1 MKNGHERGYD
11 FGEIGRLPAPGDN
24 VAIATRRLEAG
35 TRVAYEGAE
44 FEIPHTV
51 LEGHRFAVEP
61 IGEGEDLLSWGLPFG
76 RALREIEPGDYACN
90 EKILRV
96 LRERFGPPPG
106 RGEDVGPEGTSD
118 QGGGRVRGGLGGADL
133 DLPDEPNF
141 RDAELEPYVLDETF
155 RPSEQ
160 VPLYEE
166 SRAFMGYR
174 RGGGRG
180 VGTRNYVVLL
190 GVTSRLTGFVRALE
204 WEMNGVSDAYEN
216 IDGIVCV
223 AHTEGGEG
231 RTPNNLDLLLR
242 TLGGFVVNPNVGAVL
257 VLDQGGEGAVTNR
270 ALREHMEA
278 HDYPL
283 DDVPHEFLSLEGS
296 FRADLERA
304 KSVVFG
310 WLEGVNAVRRTEE
323 PLSELKIGLQCGGS
337 DAFSGVSANPLV
349 GWVTREVVRH
359 GGVANL
365 AETDELIGAERY
377 VLENV
382 KDLETARRFLGA
394 VERFKERVGWHGHTA
409 EDNPSGGNNLR
420 GLYNISIKSIGAARK
435 KDPEV
440 RVDRVI
446 EYAERMTEGGF
457 HFMDSPGNDLESV
470 AGQVA
475 SGANMIFFT
484 TGNGSITNFPFVPTI
499 KVVTTTGRYRLLFK
513 DMDVNAGAYLD
524 GEPMDELGREMFER
538 TIRAASGEK
547 TVGERAGHA
556 QVSIWRDWK
565 QTSAENLEEIENAP
579 EPDGEPLP
587 VATSDTSD
595 VDFSFD
601 ALKTERGLVSDQ
613 VGLVMPTS
621 LCSGQIARR
630 IANRLNEGSAD
641 LAEGKVTRFVALP
654 HTEGCGVSAGSAEA
668 IYSRTVLGH
677 LANPAVRFGLLLEH
691 GCEKT
696 HNDYFRNR
704 LEEAGLDPGRFGWA
718 SVQLDGGIESV
729 VEKVEDWFARTM
741 KAADD
746 LERETAGPEALRLAL
761 HASGPVSDEAAR
773 SLAGVTLAVV
783 GSGGTVVVPERS
795 AVLSS
800 SAYLEAV
807 LGGIPVKTTLAYGQA
822 AREPGLHVME
832 APTDHWVETAT
843 GLGATGVEVM
853 VAHVAGHPLQ
863 AHRMIPLVQ
872 VSSDP
877 ETLRDHAAD
886 LDVLMEGDPS
896 GWTEDVLRTVAAVAS
911 REYAP
916 KLFEAGNT
924 DFQFT
929 RGLLGVS
936 M

>member
-1 MKNGHERGYD
+1 MRDGQERRYD
-11 FGEIGRLPAPGDN
+11 FRDIGRLPAPGDN
-24 VAIATRRLEAG
+24 VAIATRRLERG
-35 TRVAYEGAE
+35 TRVSYGGSG

-61 IGEGEDLLSWGLPFG
+61 IGEGETLLSWGLPFG
-76 RALREIEPGDYACN
+76 RALKEISPGDYACN

-96 LRERFGPPPG
+96 LRERFGVSPE
-106 RGEDVGPEGTSD
+106 RGDDVGAEGTSD
-118 QGGGRVRGGLGGADL
+118 QGGGRVPGGNREGDL
-133 DLPDEPNF
+133 DLPEGPNF
-141 RDAELEPYVLDETF
+141 RDAELEPYVLDEASF
-155 RPSEQ
+155 RPAEQ
-160 VPLYEE
+160 VPLCDEP
-166 SRAFMGYR
+166 RTFMGYR
-174 RGGGRG
+174 RGGDRG

-242 TLGGFVVNPNVGAVL
+242 TLSGFMVNPNVGAVL
-257 VLDQGGEGAVTNR
+257 VLDQGGEGAVTNEMLR
-270 ALREHMEA
+270 SYALEHG
-278 HDYPL
+278 YPL
-283 DDVPHEFLSLEGS
+283 EDVPHEFVSLGGS

-304 KSVVFG
+304 KSVVGG
-310 WLEGVNAVRRTEE
+310 WLEEVNAVRRTQE
-323 PLSELKIGLQCGGS
+323 PLSELKIAMQCGGS

-349 GWVTREVVRH
+349 GWVTREIVRH
-359 GGVANL
+359 GGTANL

-377 VLENV
+377 VLKRV
-382 KDLETARRFLGA
+382 KDVGTARRFLRT

-435 KDPEV
+435 KDPDV
-440 RVDRVI
+440 RVDHVI
-446 EYAERMTEGGF
+446 EYAQRMREGGF
-457 HFMDSPGNDLESV
+457 YFMDSPGNDLESI

-499 KVVTTTGRYRLLFK
+499 KVVTTTSRYELLSK

-524 GEPMDELGREMFER
+524 GKPMDELGFEMFER
-538 TIRAASGEK
+538 TITAASGEK

-565 QTSAENLEEIENAP
+565 QTSAENLEEIHKAP

-587 VATSDTSD
+587 VRELAPDFE
-595 VDFSFD
+595 FSFE

-630 IANRLNEGSAD
+630 IANRLNEQEATQ
-641 LAEGKVTRFVALP
+641 EKVTRFVALP

-696 HNDYFRNR
+696 HNDYFRSR
-704 LEEAGLDPGRFGWA
+704 LEEAGLDPSRFGWA

-729 VEKVEDWFARTM
+729 VAKVEDWFADTLEN
-741 KAADD
+741 AED
-746 LERETAGPEALRLAL
+746 LEQETAGAGALRIAL
-761 HASGPVSDEAAR
+761 HASGPVPDEAAL
-773 SLAGVTLAVV
+773 SLAEVTLAVV
-783 GSGGTVVVPERS
+783 RSGGTVVLPERS

-807 LGGIPVKTTLAYGQA
+807 LGDHPVESTLAYGQA
-822 AREPGLHVME
+822 AAKPGLHVME
-832 APTDHWVETAT
+832 VPTDHWVETAT

-853 VAHVAGHPLQ
+853 LAHVAGHPLQ

-877 ETLRDHAAD
+877 QTLHEHAED
-886 LDVLMEGDPS
+886 LDVILEGEPS
-896 GWTEDVLRTVAAVAS
+896 TWTEQVLETVAAVAS
-911 REYAP
+911 REYTP